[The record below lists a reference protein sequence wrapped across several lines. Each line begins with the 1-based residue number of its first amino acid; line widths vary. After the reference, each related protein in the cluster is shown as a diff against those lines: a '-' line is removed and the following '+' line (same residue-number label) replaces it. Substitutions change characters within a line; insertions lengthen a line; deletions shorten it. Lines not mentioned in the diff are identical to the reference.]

1 MKNFKYLLIIF
12 LALTVSVSCSDDDDD
27 IDTDL
32 VGTWEMS
39 ESEDGYEYSVL
50 ITFKD
55 NGTGT
60 IVAVETFDGEIDSE
74 SEAFTWGTDG
84 NKLTIVIDGD
94 EETATY
100 VILGDKLTVTD
111 GNGVSIFTKV

>member
-1 MKNFKYLLIIF
+1 MKKFKYLLIMF

-27 IDTDL
+27 INTDL

-60 IVAVETFDGEIDSE
+60 IVAVETFDGEIDSD

-84 NKLTIVIDGD
+84 NKLTIVIDGG

-100 VILGDKLTVTD
+100 VILGNKLTITD